1 MLQNGVLS
9 INEVRKE
16 EELNPVEG
24 GDTHTVQ
31 INQIALDKLGAYSES
46 ISKSN
51 ENG

>member
-9 INEVRKE
+9 INEVRQE
-16 EELNPVEG
+16 EQLNPIEG
-24 GDTHTVQ
+24 GDIHTVQ
-31 INQIALDKLGAYSES
+31 VNQIALDKLEAYSES